1 MSLETENMSIPP
13 KRILVVDDEEDIR
26 LIISHNLRK
35 EGYDVL
41 NCESAESALSRDD
54 LGSMDLFILD
64 VMMEG
69 MSGFEM
75 AAELKRRPE
84 TAKAPVIFITAKD
97 SEDDKVEGF
106 EAGADDYISKPFS
119 VREMCSRVKA
129 VLRRAGQNGKPASRT
144 GIEIDDERK
153 TVIVDSSHIQLSHNE
168 FEILRLLFT
177 HPGKVFSRA
186 EMLSHVW
193 SDDVIVTDRSVD
205 VAITRLRKKISPY
218 GTHIVSR
225 HGFGYLWDQEA

>member
-1 MSLETENMSIPP
+1 MSIPP

-26 LIISHNLRK
+26 LIISYNLHK

-41 NCESAESALSRDD
+41 NSESAESALSRED
-54 LGSMDLFILD
+54 LGSVDLFILD

-97 SEDDKVEGF
+97 SEDDKVVGF

-129 VLRRAGQNGKPASRT
+129 VLRRAGQNDRPTPVSKS

-153 TVIVDSSHIQLSHNE
+153 VVIVDGNHIQLSHNE
-168 FEILRLLFT
+168 FEILRLLFA
-177 HPGKVFSRA
+177 HHGKVFSRA
-186 EMLSHVW
+186 EMLSLVW

-205 VAITRLRKKISPY
+205 VAITRLRKKIAPY
-218 GTHIVSR
+218 GNHIVSR
-225 HGFGYLWDQEA
+225 HGFGYLWEQEA

>member
-1 MSLETENMSIPP
+1 MSIPP

-26 LIISHNLRK
+26 LIISHNLHK

-41 NCESAESALSRDD
+41 NSESAESALSRDD
-54 LGSMDLFILD
+54 LGSVDLFLLD

-97 SEDDKVEGF
+97 SEDDKVVGF

-129 VLRRAGQNGKPASRT
+129 VLRRAGQNDRPAPVSKS

-153 TVIVDSSHIQLSHNE
+153 VVIVDGNHIQLSHNE

-218 GTHIVSR
+218 GNHIVSR
-225 HGFGYLWDQEA
+225 HGFGYLWEQEA

>member
-1 MSLETENMSIPP
+1 MSIPP

-26 LIISHNLRK
+26 LIISYNLHK

-41 NCESAESALSRDD
+41 NSESAESALSRED
-54 LGSMDLFILD
+54 LGSVDLFILD

-97 SEDDKVEGF
+97 SEDDKVVGF

-129 VLRRAGQNGKPASRT
+129 VLRRSGQNDRPAPVSKS

-153 TVIVDSSHIQLSHNE
+153 VVIVGGNHIQLSHNE
-168 FEILRLLFT
+168 FEILRLLFA

-186 EMLSHVW
+186 EMLSLVW

-205 VAITRLRKKISPY
+205 VAITRLRKKIAPY
-218 GTHIVSR
+218 GNHIVSR
-225 HGFGYLWDQEA
+225 HGFGYLWEQEA

>member
-1 MSLETENMSIPP
+1 MSIPP

-26 LIISHNLRK
+26 LIISHNLHK
-35 EGYDVL
+35 EGYDVM
-41 NCESAESALSRDD
+41 NSESAESALSRDD
-54 LGSMDLFILD
+54 LGSVDLFLLD

-97 SEDDKVEGF
+97 SEDDKVVGF

-129 VLRRAGQNGKPASRT
+129 VLRRAGQNDRPAPVSKS

-153 TVIVDSSHIQLSHNE
+153 VVIVDGNHIQLSHNE
-168 FEILRLLFT
+168 FEILRLLFA

-218 GTHIVSR
+218 GNHIVSR
-225 HGFGYLWDQEA
+225 HGFGYLWEQEA

>member
-1 MSLETENMSIPP
+1 MSIPP

-26 LIISHNLRK
+26 LIISYNLHK

-41 NCESAESALSRDD
+41 NSESAESALSRED
-54 LGSMDLFILD
+54 LGSVDLFILD

-129 VLRRAGQNGKPASRT
+129 VLRRSGQNDRPATVSKS

-153 TVIVDSSHIQLSHNE
+153 VVIVDGNHIQLSHNE
-168 FEILRLLFT
+168 FEILRLLFA

-186 EMLSHVW
+186 EMLSLVW

-205 VAITRLRKKISPY
+205 VAITRLRKKIAPY
-218 GTHIVSR
+218 GNHIVSR
-225 HGFGYLWDQEA
+225 HGFGYLWEQAA

>member
-1 MSLETENMSIPP
+1 MSIPP

-26 LIISHNLRK
+26 LIISHNLHK

-41 NCESAESALSRDD
+41 NSESAESALSRDD
-54 LGSMDLFILD
+54 LGSVDLFLLD

-75 AAELKRRPE
+75 AAELKHRPE
-84 TAKAPVIFITAKD
+84 TATAPVIFITAKD
-97 SEDDKVEGF
+97 SEDDKVVGF

-129 VLRRAGQNGKPASRT
+129 VLRRAGQNDSPAPVSKS
-144 GIEIDDERK
+144 GIKIDDERK
-153 TVIVDSSHIQLSHNE
+153 VVIVDDNHIQLSHNE

-218 GTHIVSR
+218 GNHIVSR
-225 HGFGYLWDQEA
+225 HGFGYLWKPEA

>member
-1 MSLETENMSIPP
+1 MSIPP

-26 LIISHNLRK
+26 LIISYNLHK

-41 NCESAESALSRDD
+41 NSESAESALSRDD
-54 LGSMDLFILD
+54 LGSVDLFILD

-97 SEDDKVEGF
+97 SEDDKVVGF

-119 VREMCSRVKA
+119 VREMYSRVKA
-129 VLRRAGQNGKPASRT
+129 VLRRSGQNDRPAHVSKS

-153 TVIVDSSHIQLSHNE
+153 VVIVGGNHIQLSHNE
-168 FEILRLLFT
+168 FEILRLLFA

-186 EMLSHVW
+186 EMLSLVW

-218 GTHIVSR
+218 GNHIVSR
-225 HGFGYLWDQEA
+225 HGFGYLWEQEA

>member
-1 MSLETENMSIPP
+1 MSIPP

-26 LIISHNLRK
+26 LIISYNLHK

-41 NCESAESALSRDD
+41 NSESAESALSRDD
-54 LGSMDLFILD
+54 LGSVDLFILD

-97 SEDDKVEGF
+97 SEDDKVVGF

-129 VLRRAGQNGKPASRT
+129 VLRRSGQNDRPAHVSKS

-153 TVIVDSSHIQLSHNE
+153 VVIVGGNHIQLSHNE
-168 FEILRLLFT
+168 FEILRLLFA

-186 EMLSHVW
+186 EMLSLVW

-218 GTHIVSR
+218 GNHIVSR
-225 HGFGYLWDQEA
+225 HGFGYLWEQEA